1 MPGESGADPAGA
13 QGLEPPAGPGPEHGR
28 QDKLLTRTCSGR
40 HSGSIVFGCNRC
52 ISLMKWKNK
61 MFDWTVLVYYHHCYV
76 L

>member
-40 HSGSIVFGCNRC
+40 HSGSIVFGYNQ
-52 ISLMKWKNK
+52 
-61 MFDWTVLVYYHHCYV
+61 
-76 L
+76 